1 MGTMDKLFK
10 ITADYRP
17 RNPNKPSYYVVA
29 KDKTEAKKKFMAK
42 ISWLNIY
49 TVDLLD
55 ETETEAIISHPEK
68 HIIIGG

>member
-17 RNPNKPSYYVVA
+17 RNPNKPSYYVIA

-42 ISWLNIY
+42 ISWLKIY
-49 TVDLLD
+49 SCDLLD
-55 ETETEAIISHPEK
+55 ESTAGNIVSHPEK
-68 HIIIGG
+68 HIIIEG

>member
-1 MGTMDKLFK
+1 MDEMDNVYE

-17 RNPNKPSYYVVA
+17 RNPDKPKYYVVA
-29 KDKTEAKKKFMAK
+29 KTKIEAKKKFMAK
-42 ISWLNIY
+42 ISWLKIY

-68 HIIIGG
+68 YIIIGG